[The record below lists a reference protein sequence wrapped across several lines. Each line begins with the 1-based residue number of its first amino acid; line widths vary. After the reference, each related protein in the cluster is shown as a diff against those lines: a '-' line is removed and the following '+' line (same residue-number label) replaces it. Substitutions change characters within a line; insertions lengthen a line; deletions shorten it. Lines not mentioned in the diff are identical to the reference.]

1 MKWHE
6 KVNKL
11 LSLGFTQT
19 EIATHLGCSQALVG
33 ALSKQARGKNLNY
46 ETGSRLIELLKKA
59 ESKAIIPAK
68 PKGKRNDK

>member
-11 LSLGFTQT
+11 LDLGFTQT

-33 ALSKQARGKNLNY
+33 ALSKQTRGKNLNY
-46 ETGSRLIELLKKA
+46 ETGARLIELLEKA
-59 ESKAIIPAK
+59 ESKIITPM
-68 PKGKRNDK
+68 KGKK